1 MPNEYLNLSDNFI
14 SKPMLCTYI
23 LIDNSEEYEHI
34 EQMWLVSLLLMLI
47 GFNEEME
54 LKHDVM
60 MVEFDD

>member
-1 MPNEYLNLSDNFI
+1 MPNEYLNPNDNFI